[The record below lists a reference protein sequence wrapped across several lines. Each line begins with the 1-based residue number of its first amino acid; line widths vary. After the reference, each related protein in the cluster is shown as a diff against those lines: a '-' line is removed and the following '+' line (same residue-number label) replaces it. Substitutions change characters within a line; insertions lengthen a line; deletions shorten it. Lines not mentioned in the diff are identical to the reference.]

1 MTKAE
6 IKNLIIKSD
15 YKNKDVVI
23 WWKYNDIT
31 SVAIYNDNDDGF
43 YLDYNDIAYELDD
56 LVDVIFWVSSN
67 CNLKLKILEVDN
79 V

>member
-6 IKNLIIKSD
+6 IKQLIIDSD

-31 SVAIYNDNDDGF
+31 NVAIYHCDDVF
-43 YLDYNDIAYELDD
+43 ALDHNEIEYKLDD
-56 LVDVIFWVSSN
+56 LVEVIFWLSSN
-67 CNLKLKILEVDN
+67 CNLKLKILEVDDD
-79 V
+79 